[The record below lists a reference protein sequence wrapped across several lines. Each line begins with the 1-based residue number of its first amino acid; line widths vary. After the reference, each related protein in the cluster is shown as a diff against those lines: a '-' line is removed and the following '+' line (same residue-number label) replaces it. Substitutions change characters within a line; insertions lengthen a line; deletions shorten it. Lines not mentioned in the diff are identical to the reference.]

1 MASDGSDSAVEKSI
15 PVPEL
20 PTRVLLDLRTD
31 CNLKCPM
38 CIVHG
43 ETDDPRLKSFLRRS
57 MSLDQAR
64 LVLDEVMA
72 ARPLI
77 QPNLW
82 SEPLLAHDFK
92 RHIRAMKER
101 GLTVALNTN
110 GLLLR
115 EEMAQFFVDAKVD
128 SISVSIDATTRET
141 LKKVRGIDKL
151 EKIHRAVALLLSARG
166 DKLTPRVGVSFT
178 LQDANRH
185 ERDEFVNIWA
195 ERVDFVRVGEL
206 FENGHFPGIK
216 TAVRRRPCQSLYT
229 TMAIQ
234 TNGNVSICCLD
245 GFGETNM
252 GNVFTD
258 GGVKAV
264 WNGEAFRRVREL
276 HEAERYSEVP
286 FCQNCDRWLSYQ
298 YEEEIKDGLLIRRSA
313 EYTYYNRLDKL
324 QNWHGSLLGSHTLT
338 KPAAAAE

>member
-1 MASDGSDSAVEKSI
+1 MSSDVNDVAVTAL
-15 PVPEL
+15 PVPDL
-20 PTRVLLDLRTD
+20 PPRLLVDLRTD

-43 ETDDPRLKSFLRRS
+43 ETDDPRLKAFLRRS

-64 LVLDEVMA
+64 MILDEVMA
-72 ARPLI
+72 AKPLI

-82 SEPLLAHDFK
+82 SEPLLAHNFK
-92 RHIRAMKER
+92 QHIRAMKER
-101 GLTVALNTN
+101 GLSVALNTN

-115 EEMAQFFVDAKVD
+115 EETARFFCEVKLD
-128 SISVSIDATTRET
+128 SVSISIDATTPET

-151 EKIHRAVALLLSARG
+151 AKIHRGVEAMLKARG
-166 DKLTPRVGVSFT
+166 ESMTPRVGVSFT

-185 ERDEFVNIWA
+185 EREEFVRYWA

-206 FENGHFPGIK
+206 FENGRFPGIRPSGPRK
-216 TAVRRRPCQSLYT
+216 PCQSLYT
-229 TMAIQ
+229 TMAIH

-245 GFGETNM
+245 GFAETSL

-264 WNGEAFRRVREL
+264 WHGEKFRAIRRL
-276 HEAERYSEVP
+276 HEAGEYDKVP
-286 FCQNCDRWLSYQ
+286 FCLGCDRWLSYEFQ
-298 YEEEIKDGLLIRRSA
+298 EEIEGDLLVRRSA
-313 EYTYYNRLDKL
+313 EYTYYNRIDKL
-324 QNWHGSLLGSHTLT
+324 QNWQGSLLGSHTLT
-338 KPAAAAE
+338 KPAAAE